1 MKTSTLITIGR
12 DEATGKLKLTCGAKA
27 GTYGDNDSVPSDVS
41 AQHCIIEIGN
51 DQIRLKNLDINN
63 YTYYNNQAVESK
75 TIVRGDRIELGPSHY
90 PLDWRAID
98 ALIPPE
104 ADIRSLREVWDAYDR
119 QNIKLQIDERRF
131 NTIRSATGLV
141 TMVAIA
147 LSIVTGRQSV
157 WYLVLYAVAIL
168 ISLLF
173 TIKAYR
179 DSSKIPQKRNE
190 LNRQFQHDYACPHC
204 GHFLGNQSY
213 DILAQNHQCPYC
225 RAKFIH

>member
-41 AQHCIIEIGN
+41 AQHCSIEIGN

-119 QNIKLQIDERRF
+119 QNF

-173 TIKAYR
+173 TVKAYR

>member
-1 MKTSTLITIGR
+1 MKTNTLITIGR
-12 DEATGKLKLTCGAKA
+12 DEATGKLRLACGAKV
-27 GTYGDNDSVPSDVS
+27 GTYGDNGSVPSDVS
-41 AQHCIIEIGN
+41 VQHCSIELSN
-51 DQIRLKNLDINN
+51 DQIRLRNLDINN
-63 YTYYNNQAVESK
+63 YTYYNNQAVETK
-75 TIVRGDRIELGPSHY
+75 TIARGDRIELGSSHY
-90 PLDWRAID
+90 LLDWCAID

-104 ADIRSLREVWDAYDR
+104 VDIRYLREVWDTYDR
-119 QNIKLQIDERRF
+119 QSIKLQIDERRF

-157 WYLVLYAVAIL
+157 WYLVLYAAAIL

-173 TIKAYR
+173 TVKAYR
-179 DSSKIPQKRNE
+179 DSSKIPQKRND

-213 DILAQNHQCPYC
+213 DILVQNHQCPYC